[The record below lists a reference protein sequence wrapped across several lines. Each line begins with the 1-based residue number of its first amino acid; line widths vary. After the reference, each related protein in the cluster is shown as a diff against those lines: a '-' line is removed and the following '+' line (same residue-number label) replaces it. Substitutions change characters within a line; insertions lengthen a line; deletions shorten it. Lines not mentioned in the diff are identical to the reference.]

1 MTVAA
6 ALSIA
11 LSLQTPIADDPR
23 LETFKT
29 LCVPDRRDMAATSAR
44 LAAAGW
50 VRVEETDHPE
60 LAASVAIGRAEAND
74 PEYPM
79 EMVQEIWKDPAGTAG
94 RYVIVNRVSAVIG
107 KDEDSDGDGVLQS
120 WEKASDLVFLGC
132 GLWDFEATEGIHPGL
147 MTAWTTQTAA
157 ASVDRPGEMVG
168 GTWNVYHFMPGTA
181 DVKIGFI
188 PDESPWV
195 ARTGFSGAMITMT
208 SAPEEDEEA
217 EDQGAAPTSA
227 EPEVDGD

>member
-1 MTVAA
+1 MSVTT
-6 ALSIA
+6 LLIA
-11 LSLQTPIADDPR
+11 LSLQGPILEDSR

-44 LAAAGW
+44 LASAGW
-50 VRVEETDHPE
+50 VRAEETDHPE
-60 LAASVAIGRAEAND
+60 LATSVAIGRAEAND

-79 EMVQEIWKDPAGTAG
+79 EMEQEIWKAPDGPAG
-94 RYVIVNRVSAVIG
+94 RYVILNKVSAIIG

-120 WEKASDLVFLGC
+120 WEKADHMVFLGC
-132 GLWDFEATEGIHPGL
+132 GRWDFDATEGIHPGL

-157 ASVDRPGEMVG
+157 VTVDRPGEMVG

-195 ARTGFSGAMITMT
+195 SRTGFSGAMITMT

-217 EDQGAAPTSA
+217 EDEDGDTSA
-227 EPEVDGD
+227 SAESDVS